1 MEELYAL
8 EEGGLSKEEVLTAAT
23 GNAARIIGVSE
34 RLGFIKEGYLADI
47 VIVNGDPLESLSAL
61 ERPAHVI
68 KDGEVIF

>member
-1 MEELYAL
+1 M
-8 EEGGLSKEEVLTAAT
+8 TAAT